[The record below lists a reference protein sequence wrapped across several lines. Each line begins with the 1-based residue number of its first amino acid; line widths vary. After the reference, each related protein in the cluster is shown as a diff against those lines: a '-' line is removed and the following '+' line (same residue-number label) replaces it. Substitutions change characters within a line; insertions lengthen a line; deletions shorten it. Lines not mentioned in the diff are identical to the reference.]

1 MQYYRKYLL
10 KSSTVSY
17 TTDIAPCC
25 HGNQNIRIMLDRK
38 EKKKRKRRKKKERK
52 ERRKKER
59 KKEEKRREK
68 KIKEMKKMTRDSNL
82 F

>member
-38 EKKKRKRRKKKERK
+38 EKKKKKKKKEK
-52 ERRKKER
+52 IIKNGAHISLL
-59 KKEEKRREK
+59 EK
-68 KIKEMKKMTRDSNL
+68 S
-82 F
+82 